1 MGVRDIIAVGL
12 AEIRVVKGTDHVLV
26 AYSLGS
32 CVGVAL
38 WDPEV
43 LAAGMAHIVLPS
55 STGAMVSSIDRG
67 STTGR
72 LPRLPGKFADTGV
85 PHLVQLMLREGAQ
98 RERMRAWIAGGAH
111 VLRDLEWPGGDIGS
125 ANVKAV
131 LEALG
136 QCGISPPRRD
146 VGEDYGRTMKLYAIE
161 GRATVTSVGR
171 AERDI

>member
-1 MGVRDIIAVGL
+1 MGVRNVVVVGM
-12 AEIRVVKGTDHVLV
+12 AEVRVVKGTDHVLV

-55 STGAMVSSIDRG
+55 SGGTLVLAGDRPRPEDG
-67 STTGR
+67 STH
-72 LPRLPGKFADTGV
+72 LPGKFADTGV
-85 PHLVQLMLREGAQ
+85 PYLVELLLREGAR
-98 RERMRAWIAGGAH
+98 RERIRSWIAGGAH
-111 VLRDLEWPGGDIGS
+111 VLKDLEWPGGGIGG

-131 LEALG
+131 LEALER
-136 QCGISPPRRD
+136 CGISPPKAD
-146 VGEDYGRTMKLYAIE
+146 VGDDYGRTMKLYARE